1 MVALAGTGMLQLRL
15 FKMAVEEGV
24 LNRLLL
30 PLGVVAR
37 IYQIFLQVVIYPPR
51 FLVEGLALLRLVQP
65 LKLRVRPLLLAA
77 AGVVVPRLARLQYL
91 MVVAARQSMAA
102 AAVAVAGAVRRV
114 AVLLAK

>member
-77 AGVVVPRLARLQYL
+77 AAAQVRRLVRLEYL
-91 MVVAARQSMAA
+91 MVVAVRQFM
-102 AAVAVAGAVRRV
+102 AAVA
-114 AVLLAK
+114 AVLAGVV